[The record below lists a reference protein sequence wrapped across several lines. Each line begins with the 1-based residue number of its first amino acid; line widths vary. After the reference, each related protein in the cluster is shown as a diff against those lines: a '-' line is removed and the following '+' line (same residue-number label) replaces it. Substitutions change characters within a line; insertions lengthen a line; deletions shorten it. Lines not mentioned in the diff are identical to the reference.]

1 MNQAPPRMVKPW
13 RDAVVAAVV
22 VLVVSASGL
31 GTTYYFSRRMQIES
45 VQRELLQV
53 ARMAAT
59 TIDVEAHARLDDPA
73 MDGGPEYLRVV
84 APLVALQKAAPD
96 VYYVYTLIP
105 AGKGRYLHGIDTATL
120 HRHPLD
126 TNPVLPLL
134 KVYDEVDPDLDRTVA
149 TRQPQVTAEAWTEPG
164 RRFLSAYAPFFRA
177 DGRLAGV
184 VEVDLWVQTL
194 DERLA
199 GLRVIF
205 RWALAGLL
213 LLSAAIG
220 VLVFRQRR
228 GAAAVEQRDRLAV
241 RELAAAR
248 DIAERASQAKSEFLA
263 TMSHELRTP
272 LNAIVG
278 YSELLA
284 EDLADLGDRQ
294 MQDDIG
300 RVAAAS
306 RHLASIIG
314 DILDYAKLDTGDV
327 VVTPQ
332 PVDVAA
338 MLRDLT
344 DLLRPGAAARGLT
357 LHLEAPAAAWAQ
369 ADPVRLRQVLLNLMG
384 NAVKF
389 TERGGVRVRVR
400 PPSGSDNRLVV
411 VVHDTGVGIPR
422 PQQAQLFQPF
432 VQAHVSSARALSGSG
447 LGLVISRRLAEAMGG
462 SLRFRSR
469 PGAGS
474 SFRLSVPGAAPASRA
489 A

>member
-1 MNQAPPRMVKPW
+1 
-13 RDAVVAAVV
+13 
-22 VLVVSASGL
+22 
-31 GTTYYFSRRMQIES
+31 
-45 VQRELLQV
+45 
-53 ARMAAT
+53 
-59 TIDVEAHARLDDPA
+59 
-73 MDGGPEYLRVV
+73 
-84 APLVALQKAAPD
+84 
-96 VYYVYTLIP
+96 
-105 AGKGRYLHGIDTATL
+105 
-120 HRHPLD
+120 
-126 TNPVLPLL
+126 
-134 KVYDEVDPDLDRTVA
+134 
-149 TRQPQVTAEAWTEPG
+149 
-164 RRFLSAYAPFFRA
+164 
-177 DGRLAGV
+177 
-184 VEVDLWVQTL
+184 
-194 DERLA
+194 
-199 GLRVIF
+199 
-205 RWALAGLL
+205 
-213 LLSAAIG
+213 
-220 VLVFRQRR
+220 
-228 GAAAVEQRDRLAV
+228 
-241 RELAAAR
+241 
-248 DIAERASQAKSEFLA
+248 
-263 TMSHELRTP
+263 MSHELRTP

-400 PPSGSDNRLVV
+400 PPSGTDNRLVV